1 MNLAKLLTAP
11 SMVPGELSVP
21 DRLWGRLAS
30 PGAQLGG
37 PGHLPLIP
45 HVSLCMACLCAGPW
59 SHLGQFLHW
68 LSSLQQVPK
77 LTERVYTFVC

>member
-30 PGAQLGG
+30 PGAQLG
-37 PGHLPLIP
+37 
-45 HVSLCMACLCAGPW
+45 VRVTCL
-59 SHLGQFLHW
+59 
-68 LSSLQQVPK
+68 
-77 LTERVYTFVC
+77 